1 MTDVEPDGIEPAGGS
16 GTPRR
21 SGRTVPAGAFVL
33 AVMVAA
39 ALAVLAV
46 VALADGGG
54 GGDSGDRE
62 VRLAAGRFAER
73 FLTFEHDALDG
84 WKSDVLDLSTRGFAQ
99 EVEEVESGLRQL
111 IADSELDATTQ
122 VTEIFVGEPERGAVE
137 VVVVYDRRLRSDSG
151 ERTETDRYLQLAMIR
166 IDGTWLV
173 DNVIDIASAGAL
185 DGAVA
190 PSDPADGATTT
201 TVTEGTGDG

>member
-1 MTDVEPDGIEPAGGS
+1 VTDVEPDDEGPTPARAS
-16 GTPRR
+16 
-21 SGRTVPAGAFVL
+21 RTVPAGAFVL

-46 VALADGGG
+46 VALANGGG
-54 GGDSGDRE
+54 SGDRSDRD
-62 VRLAAGRFAER
+62 VRLAAGRFAEQ

-84 WKSDVLDLSTRGFAQ
+84 WKSDVLALSTRGFAQ

-122 VTEIFVGEPERGAVE
+122 VTEIFVGEQERGAVE
-137 VVVVYDRRLRSDSG
+137 VVVIYDRRLRTGSG
-151 ERTETDRYLQLAMIR
+151 ERTETDRYLQLGMIR
-166 IDGTWLV
+166 VDGTWLV

-190 PSDPADGATTT
+190 PSDPADAGATT
-201 TVTEGTGDG
+201 TVTEATEGG

>member
-1 MTDVEPDGIEPAGGS
+1 VTDIEPDDEAPTPA
-16 GTPRR
+16 R
-21 SGRTVPAGAFVL
+21 SSRTVPAGAFIL

-54 GGDSGDRE
+54 GGGDGSDRD

-84 WKSDVLDLSTRGFAQ
+84 WRSDVLALSTRGFAQ

-122 VTEIFVGEPERGAVE
+122 VTEIFVGEQERGAVE
-137 VVVVYDRRLRSDSG
+137 VVVVYDRRLRGDSG
-151 ERTETDRYLQLAMIR
+151 ERAETDRYLQLAMIR
-166 IDGTWLV
+166 VDGTWLV

-190 PSDPADGATTT
+190 PSDPADPATTT
-201 TVTEGTGDG
+201 TVTEATEGG

>member
-1 MTDVEPDGIEPAGGS
+1 VTDVEPDDEGPTPA
-16 GTPRR
+16 R
-21 SGRTVPAGAFVL
+21 SSRTVPAGAFIL

-46 VALADGGG
+46 VALANGGG
-54 GGDSGDRE
+54 GGGESDRD

-84 WKSDVLDLSTRGFAQ
+84 WKSDVLALSTRGFAE

-122 VTEIFVGEPERGAVE
+122 VTEIFVGEQERGAVE
-137 VVVVYDRRLRSDSG
+137 VVVVYDRRLRGGSG
-151 ERTETDRYLQLAMIR
+151 ERAETDRYLQLAMIR

-173 DNVIDIASAGAL
+173 DNVVDIASAGAL

-190 PSDPADGATTT
+190 PSDPADAGVTT
-201 TVTEGTGDG
+201 TVTEATEGG

>member
-1 MTDVEPDGIEPAGGS
+1 VTDFEPDDEGPTPA
-16 GTPRR
+16 R
-21 SGRTVPAGAFVL
+21 SSRTVPAGAFIL

-46 VALADGGG
+46 VALANGGG
-54 GGDSGDRE
+54 GGGESDRD

-84 WKSDVLDLSTRGFAQ
+84 WKSDVLALSTRGFAE

-122 VTEIFVGEPERGAVE
+122 VTEIFVGEQERGAVE
-137 VVVVYDRRLRSDSG
+137 VVVVYDRRLRGGSG
-151 ERTETDRYLQLAMIR
+151 ERAETDRYLQLAMIR

-173 DNVIDIASAGAL
+173 DNVVDIASAGAL

-190 PSDPADGATTT
+190 PSDPADAGVTT
-201 TVTEGTGDG
+201 TVTEATEGG

>member
-1 MTDVEPDGIEPAGGS
+1 VTDVEPDDEGPTPARAS
-16 GTPRR
+16 
-21 SGRTVPAGAFVL
+21 RTVPAGAFIL

-46 VALADGGG
+46 VALANGGG
-54 GGDSGDRE
+54 SGDRSDRD
-62 VRLAAGRFAER
+62 VRLAAGRFAEQ

-84 WKSDVLDLSTRGFAQ
+84 WKSDVLALSTRGFAQ

-122 VTEIFVGEPERGAVE
+122 VTEIFVGEQERGAVE
-137 VVVVYDRRLRSDSG
+137 VVVIYDRRLRTGSG
-151 ERTETDRYLQLAMIR
+151 ERTETDRYLQLGMIR
-166 IDGTWLV
+166 VDGTWLV

-190 PSDPADGATTT
+190 PSDPADAGATT
-201 TVTEGTGDG
+201 TVTEATEGG